1 MHLAVAPAPDFLLE
15 HLSALVH
22 ENLAVC
28 LFFLEALVSA
38 SCSLVVA
45 GSSSFLPPVFAH
57 WHCRFDLHLIG
68 IVGDYLV
75 CLVGPLTVVPLV
87 PGL

>member
-1 MHLAVAPAPDFLLE
+1 MHLADVPAPDFLLE

-28 LFFLEALVSA
+28 LFFLEALASA

-75 CLVGPLTVVPLV
+75 FLIGQLIVIPLV